1 MLVDHDD
8 NAEGTAME
16 IDSDGDDNAG
26 SSAAR
31 TTQQAAPG
39 KKKSASET
47 YQKVRRGWLVGG
59 RRIDGIS
66 PIAYTTGTHSQTPR
80 LIYRER

>member
-1 MLVDHDD
+1 
-8 NAEGTAME
+8 ME

-47 YQKVRRGWLVGG
+47 YQKVRRGCWSEGDVLMA
-59 RRIDGIS
+59 S
-66 PIAYTTGTHSQTPR
+66 PQ
-80 LIYRER
+80 